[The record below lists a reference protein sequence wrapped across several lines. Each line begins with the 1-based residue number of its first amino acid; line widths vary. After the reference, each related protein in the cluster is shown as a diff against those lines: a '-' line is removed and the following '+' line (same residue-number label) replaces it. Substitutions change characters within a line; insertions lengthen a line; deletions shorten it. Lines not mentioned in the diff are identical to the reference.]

1 VENRIGVYLAS
12 GGSGE
17 GHVLSID
24 ELRRVYAIGV
34 EVCRGRVPVYTN
46 PPEQHTAEATLQHSL
61 IAVDAGV
68 ELVNIYGPA
77 GLHGYLPGRGKRS
90 GGV

>member
-1 VENRIGVYLAS
+1 LPVLDLICRVATTFDAEGRLDENAFRQYLQRFVENRIGVYLAS

-34 EVCRGRVPVYTN
+34 
-46 PPEQHTAEATLQHSL
+46 
-61 IAVDAGV
+61 
-68 ELVNIYGPA
+68 
-77 GLHGYLPGRGKRS
+77 
-90 GGV
+90 